1 MSIYFGAFSQ
11 HCTQG
16 RPIGAAYM
24 PTLDQA
30 KPGMSRNGHT
40 T

>member
-16 RPIGAAYM
+16 RPIGAVYM
-24 PTLDQA
+24 PTLDPNYA
-30 KPGMSRNGHT
+30 TLDPILMS
-40 T
+40 